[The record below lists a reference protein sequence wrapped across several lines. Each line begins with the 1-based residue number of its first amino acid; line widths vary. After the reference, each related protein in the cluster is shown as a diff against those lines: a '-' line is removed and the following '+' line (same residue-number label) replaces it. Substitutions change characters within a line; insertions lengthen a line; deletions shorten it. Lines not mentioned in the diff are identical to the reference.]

1 MTRSLA
7 EGSGA
12 SGAGPFRLGFL
23 INNKVEGKHLNL
35 HSLPPSFAS
44 LPFLARPFVYKHFPG

>member
-1 MTRSLA
+1 MTSSQRGRA
-7 EGSGA
+7 
-12 SGAGPFRLGFL
+12 GAGPFRLGFL